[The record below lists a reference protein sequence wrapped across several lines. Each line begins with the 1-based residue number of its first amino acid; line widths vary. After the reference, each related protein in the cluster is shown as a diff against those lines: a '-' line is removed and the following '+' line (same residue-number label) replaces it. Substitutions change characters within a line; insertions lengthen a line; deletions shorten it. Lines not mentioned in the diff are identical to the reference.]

1 MQSITAE
8 DLKARI
14 NLGEVIHILDVR
26 EPAEYAE
33 TNMGATL
40 IPLGQI
46 MNAQIDEIEDWRNE
60 EVIVHCRSGA
70 RSQQAILML
79 SQMGFSNLKNL
90 SGGIIAWNALG

>member
-1 MQSITAE
+1 
-8 DLKARI
+8 
-14 NLGEVIHILDVR
+14 
-26 EPAEYAE
+26 
-33 TNMGATL
+33 MGATL

>member
-14 NLGEVIHILDVR
+14 NSGEVIHILDVR

-60 EVIVHCRSGA
+60 EVIVHCRSGV

>member
-14 NLGEVIHILDVR
+14 NSGEVIHILDVR

-46 MNAQIDEIEDWRNE
+46 MNAQIDKIEDWRNE
-60 EVIVHCRSGA
+60 EVIVHCRSGV

>member
-14 NLGEVIHILDVR
+14 NSGEVIHILDVR